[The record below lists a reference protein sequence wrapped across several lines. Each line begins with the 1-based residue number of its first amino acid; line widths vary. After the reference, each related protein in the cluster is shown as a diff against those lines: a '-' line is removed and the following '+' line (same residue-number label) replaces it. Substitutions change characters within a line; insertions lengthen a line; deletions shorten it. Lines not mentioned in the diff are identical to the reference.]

1 MKTVDRS
8 LRAEEIRVLVGTAPF
23 MLEIGSHEGADTACF
38 LTAMPKIRLHCFEP
52 EQRAIARF
60 KQAIGSD
67 PRVTLYEKAV
77 SDTDDPSPFNASTG
91 QAGGR
96 KDWDFSGS
104 LEVPT
109 GHLTRSREIKFK
121 PPVPVP
127 CIRLDSW
134 LAPRQPDDAA
144 IDFIWC
150 DPQGSQRRIIAGGRR
165 ALSLTRYLYIECHSP
180 PLYEN
185 EPTQAELIDE
195 LNGALDFEPLAIY
208 DLENILFKN
217 RYMQ

>member
-1 MKTVDRS
+1 MQHIPRDLT
-8 LRAEEIRVLVGTAPF
+8 AEEIRDLVGRSPF
-23 MLEIGSHEGADTACF
+23 MLEIGSHEGADTVRF
-38 LTAMPKIRLHCFEP
+38 LAAMPKIRLFCFEP

-60 KQAIGSD
+60 KQTIGND
-67 PRVTLYEKAV
+67 PRVKLYEKAV

-91 QAGGR
+91 EAGGR

-109 GHLTRSREIKFK
+109 GHLARSREIKFK

-134 LAPRQPDDAA
+134 LAPNQHADAA

-150 DPQGSQRRIIAGGRR
+150 DPQGSQRRIIAGGHR
-165 ALSLTRYLYIECHSP
+165 ALSLTRYLYIECHST
-180 PLYEN
+180 PLYDV
-185 EPTQAELIDE
+185 EPTQAALIDE
-195 LNGALDFEPLAIY
+195 LNGALNFEPLGTY
-208 DLENILFKN
+208 DENILFRN
-217 RYMQ
+217 RHLS